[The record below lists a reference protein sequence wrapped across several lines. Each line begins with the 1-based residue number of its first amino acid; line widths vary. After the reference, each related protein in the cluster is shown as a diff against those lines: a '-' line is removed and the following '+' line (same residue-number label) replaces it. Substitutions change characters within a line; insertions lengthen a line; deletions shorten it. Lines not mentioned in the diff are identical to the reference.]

1 MLGRAEKQIPDNSPL
16 RSDLHEVREIAQNTL
31 HTVRSLSQA
40 LHPVM
45 LDEEGLEN
53 TLDWYLPTV
62 ERQTGVEIAY
72 EKSGQTFA
80 VRGTPAIHIYRIVQ
94 EAINNVTRH
103 SQARQ
108 AWVRIR
114 FLADTLEVEVE
125 DHGTGLTTTNGRQG
139 IGLVAMRERAE
150 LLNGIIE
157 FLRPAEG
164 GTLVR
169 LRVPKEMLEANA

>member
-1 MLGRAEKQIPDNSPL
+1 
-16 RSDLHEVREIAQNTL
+16 VREIAQNTL
-31 HTVRSLSQA
+31 NTVRSLSQA

-45 LDEEGLEN
+45 LDEAGLEN

-62 ERQTGVEIAY
+62 ERQTGVDIAY
-72 EKSGQTFA
+72 EKSGQAFP

-103 SQARQ
+103 SKARQ
-108 AWVRIR
+108 ASVRLQ
-114 FLADTLEVEVE
+114 FLPDSLEVEVE
-125 DHGTGLTTTNGRQG
+125 DRGIGFKATNGRQG

-150 LLNGIIE
+150 LLNGGIE
-157 FLRPAEG
+157 FLQPAGG

-169 LRVPKEMLEANA
+169 LRVPKEAIEGNA